1 MLSVAFIIATVHR
14 GDAVREYLGTPGL
27 RLRLVNLPG
36 YRLAF
41 NADEAVWG
49 WVTEEATGN
58 LCMGTKALVQE
69 RARTSWSGGLA
80 GRMGRNGVAGSPPQ
94 SKAEEILQRPPSRF
108 TKPRNCT
115 SHLGFSVV
123 AEHS

>member
-36 YRLAF
+36 YSLAF

-80 GRMGRNGVAGSPPQ
+80 GRMGRNGVAGSPHNQRQKKSCRGPHPDLP
-94 SKAEEILQRPPSRF
+94 SHAIAHPILA
-108 TKPRNCT
+108 
-115 SHLGFSVV
+115 LV
-123 AEHS
+123 